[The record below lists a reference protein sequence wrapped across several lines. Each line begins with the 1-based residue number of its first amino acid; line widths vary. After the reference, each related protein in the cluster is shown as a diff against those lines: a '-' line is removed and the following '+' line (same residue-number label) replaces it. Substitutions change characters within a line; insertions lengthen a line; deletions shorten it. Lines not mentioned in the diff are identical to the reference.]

1 VNIPKIAYL
10 FGLYFILG
18 LLFIFFA
25 ANGAKGDEGIYIL
38 SGLQLLDGLPDT
50 FSSWHNGSPYLWSLL
65 AGFTYKVSSLEGV
78 RILTLLLSITILIL
92 NYFHCSSHVGKE
104 NAWWSSL
111 FLSLSGP
118 FFFFSHIAVY
128 DVLGLVF
135 FMSSAL
141 FIQKKN
147 LAHIALAGIFA
158 GLAIITKYAFII
170 YFPILFLLLYI
181 VTEHRVFLK
190 SLIFLLFSVIIPIFH
205 NLIVFKSL
213 FPDSYASYQATEL
226 GFNSLYSLGVS
237 LFILLPII
245 LVFLVPSAR
254 NQVRKSKISYLFAG
268 SLLIWPVFHILTGNP
283 TSAEKHIV
291 YAVVFATPLVALPFK
306 HLLTTHATKTIS
318 VALFLFFAQ
327 AFILE
332 SSWSNLA
339 PASDFL
345 QKKITAS
352 DNILSNAGTYRFK
365 YQLYDSLNVV
375 DSQVIDFSHLASL
388 QQIDLDTY
396 DYIVWHQTND
406 KELQTFLANNDSS
419 FVEVFQYT
427 DTFIGADDY
436 LPYGLH
442 VISTTVFGKIR

>member
-1 VNIPKIAYL
+1 MELVS
-10 FGLYFILG
+10 GLYIQS
-18 LLFIFFA
+18 IFSRRCSHL
-25 ANGAKGDEGIYIL
+25 N
-38 SGLQLLDGLPDT
+38 
-50 FSSWHNGSPYLWSLL
+50 L
-65 AGFTYKVSSLEGV
+65 APFYYDSNSKL
-78 RILTLLLSITILIL
+78 
-92 NYFHCSSHVGKE
+92 HCSSHVGKE

-237 LFILLPII
+237 LFILLRT
-245 LVFLVPSAR
+245 FST
-254 NQVRKSKISYLFAG
+254 QSG
-268 SLLIWPVFHILTGNP
+268 S
-283 TSAEKHIV
+283 
-291 YAVVFATPLVALPFK
+291 
-306 HLLTTHATKTIS
+306 
-318 VALFLFFAQ
+318 
-327 AFILE
+327 
-332 SSWSNLA
+332 
-339 PASDFL
+339 
-345 QKKITAS
+345 QK
-352 DNILSNAGTYRFK
+352 
-365 YQLYDSLNVV
+365 
-375 DSQVIDFSHLASL
+375 
-388 QQIDLDTY
+388 
-396 DYIVWHQTND
+396 
-406 KELQTFLANNDSS
+406 
-419 FVEVFQYT
+419 
-427 DTFIGADDY
+427 
-436 LPYGLH
+436 
-442 VISTTVFGKIR
+442 